1 MIGSLGRVFVGVVV
15 AAALVAALAALL
27 VMVRREVSLGV
38 ALVGVALLMSAE
50 TFQSK
55 AAAGIGGV
63 MAMAGVLAWALL
75 SAKLVGAGS

>member
-50 TFQSK
+50 TFKSK